1 MVDLH
6 GNDQIKAR
14 QRLWA
19 EPRANNLLE
28 MIAMPAERY
37 PDLVAIGL
45 CHHGREPEAI
55 TWRELCAN
63 AWRRAVQLREIGLR
77 KNDRVMIVLPTSRV
91 FFEFFFGTLF
101 AGGIPVPTAP
111 PTSLREHKLNAY
123 TDLLNLIAVDS
134 GAVACVGLSR
144 IMKALQD
151 GLQAVNSQMCMLTAD
166 ECHPVNTALSLNGI
180 DDTDTALLQYTSG
193 STSHPKGV
201 ELSHRNILAN
211 AAAIAKAIV
220 RVDTVCVSW
229 LPLYHDMGLI
239 GTFLTAIYCRTPTVF
254 MPPQAFIKCP
264 ALWLRCIS
272 DYRATVTVAPNFAFI
287 YSMKN
292 VQIDEVADVSLD
304 SLQTVLNGAEPVD
317 LIAVENFYKKF
328 KPLGLRDGVIRP
340 VYGLAENSLAV
351 SFSARGRLVIDRVD
365 AAQLE
370 CDGHAVPA
378 RANTRRHSFVS
389 VGREL
394 APQEVQIVDAAGCIL
409 AERQVGEIL
418 VRGPSVMK
426 GYFNRAAETA
436 EVLQNGWLHTGD
448 LGYFAGGQLYVTG
461 RTKDLIIR
469 HGKNYYPPDI
479 ETAVATVGGVI
490 KGGAA
495 AFSIEGNGD
504 TRVVVLAE
512 TRARDAQV
520 RAEMIRQ
527 IRIRCHD
534 AFLFGP
540 DNIVLVAPGS
550 IPRTTSGKTRR
561 RECRRLYLLKAFEES
576 ALETPEFPEPETTSD
591 ADFNQTAAAKVCRE
605 P

>member
-14 QRLWA
+14 QRLWS

-37 PDLVAIGL
+37 PNVVAIGL

-55 TWRELCAN
+55 TWRELCAG
-63 AWRRAVQLREIGLR
+63 AWRRAIQLRESGLR
-77 KNDRVMIVLPTSRV
+77 KNDRVMIVLPTSRE

-123 TDLLNLIAVDS
+123 RDLLNLIAVDS

-144 IMKALQD
+144 IMKALQV
-151 GLQAVNSQMCMLTAD
+151 GLQAVNSQMRMLMAD
-166 ECHPVNTALSLNGI
+166 ECPSVNTTWSLNGI
-180 DDTDTALLQYTSG
+180 DDSDTALLQYTSG
-193 STSHPKGV
+193 STSRPKGV

-220 RVDTVCVSW
+220 RVDTVSVSW

-239 GTFLTAIYCRTPTVF
+239 GTFLTAIYSRTPTVF

-272 DYRATVTVAPNFAFI
+272 DYRATATVAPNFAFV
-287 YSMKN
+287 YSVKN
-292 VQIDEVADVSLD
+292 VQLDEVVDVSLD

-317 LIAVENFYKKF
+317 LIAVENFYEKF
-328 KPLGLRDGVIRP
+328 KPLGLRDGVITP
-340 VYGLAENSLAV
+340 VYGLAESSLAV
-351 SFSARGRLVIDRVD
+351 SFSAPGPLIIDRVD
-365 AAQLE
+365 AVQLE
-370 CDGHAVPA
+370 HDGHAVPA
-378 RANTRRHSFVS
+378 PANTRRHSFVS

-394 APQEVQIVDAAGCIL
+394 ATQEVQIVDAAGSVL
-409 AERQVGEIL
+409 AERQVGEIV
-418 VRGPSVMK
+418 VRGPSLMK
-426 GYFNRAAETA
+426 GYFNRPAETA
-436 EVLQNGWLHTGD
+436 AVLRKGWLHTGD
-448 LGYFAGGQLYVTG
+448 LGYLADEHLYVTG
-461 RTKDLIIR
+461 RTKDIIIR
-469 HGKNYYPPDI
+469 HGKNYYPQDI
-479 ETAVATVGGVI
+479 ETAVATVAGVI
-490 KGGAA
+490 KGSAA
-495 AFSIEGNGD
+495 AFSIEGDGD

-512 TRARDAQV
+512 TRVRDAQL

-561 RECRRLYLLKAFEES
+561 QECRRLYLLNAFEEPAPQS
-576 ALETPEFPEPETTSD
+576 PCEFPEPGATSHP
-591 ADFNQTAAAKVCRE
+591 DFNKTAAAKS
-605 P
+605 